1 MGLNVTRTLP
11 SRGAQVTGYMRW
23 EATLRWSY
31 AAFMSCSLAA
41 LGIGVLLIY
50 SLTATAEAEKPR
62 KQYWATSLTSRVDD
76 RILEGLY
83 DAVAHGAIGWLDV
96 DPKYPI
102 PPVSPGINL
111 ILYHVGGNCYIEAD
125 CDRFPSSAPTGGR
138 WGNTERRID
147 LDDPATRK
155 IVIEDLITMV
165 QNGDKLAPSGSIV
178 GIHLDNVDR
187 LGAQGLAHVFND
199 FLKAIEAAK
208 QQD

>member
-1 MGLNVTRTLP
+1 MSPGLCP

-31 AAFMSCSLAA
+31 AAFISRSLAA

-50 SLTATAEAEKPR
+50 SLTETAEAEKPR

-111 ILYHVGGNCYIEAD
+111 ILYHVGGNCYIGAD
-125 CDRFPSSAPTGGR
+125 CDRFPSSAPTETDGTIPSASSISMIRRQEGR
-138 WGNTERRID
+138 YRRSD
-147 LDDPATRK
+147 YY
-155 IVIEDLITMV
+155 
-165 QNGDKLAPSGSIV
+165 GSKW
-178 GIHLDNVDR
+178 R
-187 LGAQGLAHVFND
+187 QARAQRIYRRHPP
-199 FLKAIEAAK
+199 
-208 QQD
+208 